1 MASSTT
7 STAERDR
14 ILRLIEAGDIS
25 ASQAAQLLDALV
37 IEQAQPVMRSERIQ
51 NRTMRVWLTD
61 TATRRQKI
69 KLTATLPVP
78 LVGTSL
84 RLLTHLAPQLNE
96 TTIRQL
102 IDAIERGLTG
112 RLLDLQDLEEGT
124 RLEIFIER

>member
-1 MASSTT
+1 MAT
-7 STAERDR
+7 STDERDR
-14 ILRLIEAGDIS
+14 ILRLIEAGDIT
-25 ASQAAQLLDALV
+25 ATQAAQLLDALV
-37 IEQAQPVMRSERIQ
+37 TEQAQPADRGERIQ
-51 NRTMRVWLTD
+51 NRTVRIWLTD

-69 KLTATLPVP
+69 KLTATLPTP
-78 LVGTSL
+78 LIGTSL
-84 RLLTHLAPQLNE
+84 HLLTHLAPQLNE

>member
-1 MASSTT
+1 MAT
-7 STAERDR
+7 STDERDR

-37 IEQAQPVMRSERIQ
+37 IEQAQPAGRSERIQ
-51 NRTMRVWLTD
+51 NQVVRVWLTD
-61 TATRRQKI
+61 TSTRRQKI
-69 KLTATLPVP
+69 KLTATLPTS
-78 LVGTSL
+78 LIGTSL
-84 RLLTHLAPQLNE
+84 HMLTRLVPQLNE

-102 IDAIERGLTG
+102 IDAIERGSTG